1 MYLFNQKY
9 WGKMARKE
17 LLINGDRYSHF
28 FHQSM
33 KTRKTRTKILELK
46 DVGSNSNKLS
56 FLLYFFLSHIEL
68 GKREKMVFILLLLLV
83 LIE

>member
-1 MYLFNQKY
+1 MFVLNYFKIY
-9 WGKMARKE
+9 WIGVDLHVRS
-17 LLINGDRYSHF
+17 NG
-28 FHQSM
+28 
-33 KTRKTRTKILELK
+33 
-46 DVGSNSNKLS
+46 NKLS